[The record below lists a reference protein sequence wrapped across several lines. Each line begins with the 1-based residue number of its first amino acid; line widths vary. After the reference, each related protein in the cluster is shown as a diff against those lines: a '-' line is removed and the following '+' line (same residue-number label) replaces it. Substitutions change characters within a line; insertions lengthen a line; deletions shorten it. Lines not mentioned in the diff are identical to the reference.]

1 MRSTSTP
8 SVLCVGSEAAGL
20 GSDFFSE
27 GCFCEAE
34 ASGAWLS
41 AESAVAAPLSFS
53 RPQAVRGTR
62 VRAISKTQNIF
73 SSTNTSNN
81 GSCQP
86 RQTES
91 TDLNG
96 DDGGAYRRTGEN
108 GRQNAEQ
115 GTENR
120 KDCSADGH
128 AAKALEHP
136 HGGQRREDHQ
146 CGDQPGTH
154 KVHRQHDDDR
164 NDDGDQQVVKT
175 RPRAGRPCEALVKGH
190 GEDLIVKQNEYRHDQ
205 HRHSRA
211 QPYLYGGQRQDG
223 GGTEQRAAHIAGKIG
238 RGGENVHQ
246 KIANGKRPTEIM
258 AMAASP
264 LIFVFCPVR
273 RSDTALIIVMTITS
287 GISLVICSAAAML
300 VYGKEAGSKMI
311 DRKPR
316 YSTKFN

>member
-108 GRQNAEQ
+108 GHQNAEQ

-246 KIANGKRPTEIM
+246 KIANGKRPHRDHGNGGVTLDFRVLPGAQE
-258 AMAASP
+258 
-264 LIFVFCPVR
+264 
-273 RSDTALIIVMTITS
+273 
-287 GISLVICSAAAML
+287 
-300 VYGKEAGSKMI
+300 
-311 DRKPR
+311 
-316 YSTKFN
+316 